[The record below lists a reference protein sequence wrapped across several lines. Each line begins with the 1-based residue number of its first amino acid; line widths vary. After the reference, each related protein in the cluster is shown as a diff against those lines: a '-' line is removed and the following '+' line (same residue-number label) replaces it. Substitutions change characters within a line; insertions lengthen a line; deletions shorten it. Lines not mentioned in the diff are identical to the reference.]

1 MGKGKDKDNKWNSLI
16 KYLNTTNAKPESV
29 LNLVKQSFGSKGK
42 SKTDDFNLLR
52 RAWAIYVCVG
62 IYNKFGTPEKKKTST
77 KITNAI
83 LYFVESQAYKTNYN
97 LMHPVKTYNQKLK
110 KYEWD
115 SAEESLYEK
124 KTTSQHERN
133 CRKIRDSKKGKELRK
148 HFIRTNGK
156 IPIMY
161 KAQLDPLFE
170 V

>member
-1 MGKGKDKDNKWNSLI
+1 MIKFDLKCDNDHIFEASFDDSDSF
-16 KYLNTTNAKPESV
+16 E
-29 LNLVKQSFGSKGK
+29 KQ
-42 SKTDDFNLLR
+42 R
-52 RAWAIYVCVG
+52 
-62 IYNKFGTPEKKKTST
+62 KKKLIDCPFCGSS
-77 KITNAI
+77 KVFKSVMAP
-83 LYFVESQAYKTNYN
+83 N
-97 LMHPVKTYNQKLK
+97 LASKSNSIAKQKRNQEKVFANYNQKLK

-133 CRKIRDSKKGKELRK
+133 CRKIWDSKKGKELRK

>member
-1 MGKGKDKDNKWNSLI
+1 MLGSFYECAVCTVGPMSELCSRNVKI
-16 KYLNTTNAKPESV
+16 ERYAKEIISV
-29 LNLVKQSFGSKGK
+29 V
-42 SKTDDFNLLR
+42 
-52 RAWAIYVCVG
+52 AV
-62 IYNKFGTPEKKKTST
+62 
-77 KITNAI
+77 
-83 LYFVESQAYKTNYN
+83 
-97 LMHPVKTYNQKLK
+97 KLK

-133 CRKIRDSKKGKELRK
+133 CRKIWDSKKGKEHRK

>member
-1 MGKGKDKDNKWNSLI
+1 MR
-16 KYLNTTNAKPESV
+16 Y
-29 LNLVKQSFGSKGK
+29 LNLVIVE
-42 SKTDDFNLLR
+42 NL
-52 RAWAIYVCVG
+52 
-62 IYNKFGTPEKKKTST
+62 
-77 KITNAI
+77 
-83 LYFVESQAYKTNYN
+83 
-97 LMHPVKTYNQKLK
+97 NQEREETINPNQETQGK
-110 KYEWD
+110 KYEWY

-133 CRKIRDSKKGKELRK
+133 CRKIWDSKKGKELRK